1 MIKMIKKTLIFSTA
15 VLITVLFCGC
25 LGYRETNGGLAVSL
39 IGIDRSSEGIRI
51 TVQTVLPD
59 TEGKVDCETVSA
71 TDENIQ
77 KAYQRLKNK
86 MIKPPILE
94 HCIGACLGAT
104 LHKND
109 VLEFLDFAEKKPDIN
124 LSLNFFYTTDA
135 MSFIMESGNLR
146 QGGFDV
152 IELIKNN
159 SKTFENKLFMI
170 KRELHKGSIA
180 RVPFVIFKGE
190 EAVIE
195 KTVILEG
202 LGSFEN

>member
-1 MIKMIKKTLIFSTA
+1 MIKKALSFLLA
-15 VLITVLFCGC
+15 VLITTLFCGC
-25 LGYRETNGGLAVSL
+25 LGYRETNEGLTVSL
-39 IGIDRSSEGIRI
+39 IGLDRKGEDIKM

-59 TEGKVDCETVSA
+59 TEGKVECKTVSVTA
-71 TDENIQ
+71 ENIE
-77 KAYQRLKNK
+77 KAYKKLGEKTV
-86 MIKPPILE
+86 KPLIFE
-94 HCIGACLGAT
+94 HCVGAALGTT
-104 LHKND
+104 LRKND
-109 VLEFLDFAEKKPDIN
+109 ILDFLEFAERKSNIN

-195 KTVILEG
+195 KTVIVEG
-202 LGSFEN
+202 SELFEN